1 MKINIQREA
10 LLEPLQLI
18 IGVVEK
24 RQTLPVLSTVLMC
37 AEKNQLLL
45 TGTNLEVEIRGK
57 ILLNDQQVI
66 QEGKVSIPAHKLTD
80 ICRLLPEK
88 AILEIF
94 HEGSQLII
102 KSGRSRFNLSVF
114 VAEDFPEI
122 DQETEFTE
130 FSIPQ
135 GELRNLIEKTG
146 FAMAEQDIRYFLN
159 GLQFQ
164 LNPIGITTVGA
175 DGHRLAFGTLSTPI
189 EMNSTHAVVPR
200 KGVIELL
207 RLLNDTDSEVVF
219 GLSPRYIRVITEQ
232 YIFSSKLIDT
242 GFVNYHDLT
251 PKNCDKSFTI
261 NRDNLRQAISRIAIL
276 SSEKIRG
283 IRFQLGQNT
292 LKILASNLNQEYGE
306 EEFTIDYQKTDM
318 EIAFSANYVLEA
330 LAAIPSNIVELNFA
344 SAEQGFLIKEP
355 GQEAFVYVVM
365 PII

>member
-1 MKINIQREA
+1 MKISIQRET

-18 IGVVEK
+18 TGVVEK
-24 RQTLPVLSTVLMC
+24 RQTLPMLSTVLMS
-37 AEKNQLLL
+37 AEPNQLLL

-57 ILLNDQQVI
+57 ILLSNQQVI
-66 QEGKVSIPAHKLTD
+66 QEGKVSVPAHKLTD
-80 ICRLLPEK
+80 ICRLLPERE
-88 AILEIF
+88 ILEIS
-94 HEGSQLII
+94 HEGSQLLI

-114 VAEDFPEI
+114 GAEDFPEI

-135 GELRNLIEKTG
+135 GQLRNLIEKTG

-175 DGHRLAFGTLSTPI
+175 DGHRLAFGTLSIPI

-200 KGVIELL
+200 KGIMELL
-207 RLLNDTDSEVVF
+207 RLLNDTNNEIIL
-219 GLSPRYIRVITEQ
+219 GLSPRYVRVITEQ

-261 NRDNLRQAISRIAIL
+261 DRESLKQAISRIAIL
-276 SSEKIRG
+276 SNEKIRG
-283 IRFQLGQNT
+283 IRFQLGQNI

-306 EEFTIDYQKTDM
+306 EEFTIDYQNPPM

-330 LAAIPSNIVELNFA
+330 LSAISSNIVELNFA
-344 SAEQGFLIKEP
+344 SAEQGFLIREP
-355 GQEAFVYVVM
+355 GQEEFIYVVM